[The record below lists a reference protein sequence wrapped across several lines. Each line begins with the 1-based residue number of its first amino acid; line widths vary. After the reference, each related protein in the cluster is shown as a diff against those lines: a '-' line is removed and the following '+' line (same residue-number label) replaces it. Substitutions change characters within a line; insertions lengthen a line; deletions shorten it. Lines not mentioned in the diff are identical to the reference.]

1 MISGAGFNHRYIDST
16 KTDFIQSFFQ
26 QILCKIGFRNKQQPI
41 ITNIMFRVQDDQ
53 VQTNSM
59 LINEWVDVQDDLYIK
74 LIIQH
79 GHGDNQD
86 CCF

>member
-1 MISGAGFNHRYIDST
+1 
-16 KTDFIQSFFQ
+16 
-26 QILCKIGFRNKQQPI
+26 
-41 ITNIMFRVQDDQ
+41 MFRVQDDQ